1 MTKEKN
7 LINQF
12 TFFRNYHE
20 IIKELEYEKKCQFLI
35 AINDYVF
42 EDVEPTFEGL
52 DKAIWN
58 MIKVSLDVSKNKSKN
73 AKKPLYI
80 NEKKENQMKIKSKSN
95 QNQTEIKSKSNE
107 NQMKIKSKSNQNHC
121 SISFSISS
129 SNKKDNKN
137 NKKSMRE
144 KEEEE
149 GKKNIE
155 EEFEELWSIYPNKKG
170 KTVAMQKYSL
180 ARKQGAT
187 YEEVRQGLE
196 HYIKYC
202 ETIDQKFIKHG
213 STWFNQ
219 KGWMDEY
226 AETCNTPEWFNK
238 NVEKEQITKEEQEEI
253 DKLLNELNE

>member
-1 MTKEKN
+1 MKRETFVLHTDLYDKTISLTREEFGDLMRKVFLYVKNDNMPKCGDKVETAFEFVKVDIDKDLYKYQETCKKRQEAIKKRWGNEDYENDTKNTNVYKS
-7 LINQF
+7 INSIQ
-12 TFFRNYHE
+12 
-20 IIKELEYEKKCQFLI
+20 
-35 AINDYVF
+35 NDY
-42 EDVEPTFEGL
+42 DN
-52 DKAIWN
+52 DNHIHN
-58 MIKVSLDVSKNKSKN
+58 HNHNNRKV
-73 AKKPLYI
+73 
-80 NEKKENQMKIKSKSN
+80 
-95 QNQTEIKSKSNE
+95 
-107 NQMKIKSKSNQNHC
+107 
-121 SISFSISS
+121 
-129 SNKKDNKN
+129 

-144 KEEEE
+144 EEEE
-149 GKKNIE
+149 KDFKK
-155 EEFEELWSIYPNKKG
+155 EFEELWSIYPNKKG

-253 DKLLNELNE
+253 DKLLNGLNE